1 MKTLKKYQV
10 VDDLFVITYTDNL
23 NVEKTVSALSTDV
36 YDGSVIT
43 SENDVKALVEIY
55 VQTITNTNDRV
66 KNILINN
73 GAFTIVGSAY
83 PPILKLVSDLSVSDK
98 VIYDAFDTFID
109 SYTGTPLSSL
119 VSVLNTNEVKING
132 VTYIGQDYIDL
143 VVASNE
149 TLFNATMLAV
159 KLLNEQ

>member
-10 VDDLFVITYTDNL
+10 VNDLFVITYTDNL
-23 NVEKTVSALSTDV
+23 NVEKTVSALATDV
-36 YDGSVIT
+36 YDGSSIS
-43 SENDVKALVEIY
+43 SENDVKSLVESY
-55 VQTITNTNDRV
+55 VQTIPNSNDRV

-83 PPILKLVSDLSVSDK
+83 SPILKLVSDLNISDK
-98 VIYDAFDTFID
+98 VIYDTFDSFINT
-109 SYTGTPLSSL
+109 YTGTPLSSL

-132 VTYIGQDYIDL
+132 ITYIEQGYIDL
-143 VVASNE
+143 VVASNG

>member
-10 VDDLFVITYTDNL
+10 VNDLFVITYTDNL
-23 NVEKTVSALSTDV
+23 NVEKTVSTLATDV
-36 YDGSVIT
+36 YDGSVIS
-43 SENDVKALVEIY
+43 SEDDVKTLVESY
-55 VQTITNTNDRV
+55 VQTIPNSNDRV

-98 VIYDAFDTFID
+98 VIYDAFDSFID

-132 VTYIGQDYIDL
+132 TTYIGQDYIDL
-143 VVASNE
+143 VAASNG
-149 TLFNATMLAV
+149 TLLNATMLAV
-159 KLLNEQ
+159 TLLNEQ